1 MAAAS
6 HERKVNG
13 NICPVMKNFELSM
26 INHLPLEN
34 HGMGVSFNSE
44 NNLWNNFAN
53 HNIQD
58 TGKQVSPVHGLQVLL
73 QVLLSS

>member
-1 MAAAS
+1 MAAGF
-6 HERKVNG
+6 HQRKVNG
-13 NICPVMKNFELSM
+13 NICRAMRNFELSV

-34 HGMGVSFNSE
+34 LGMGASFNFR
-44 NNLWNNFAN
+44 NHLWNNFAN

-58 TGKQVSPVHGLQVLL
+58 TSKQVFPIHGLQLSL